1 MFLYNALPCPCP
13 DGIVDLSCPFA
24 PLEDVLDVFLCGL
37 WMAFVLFLLRCVD
50 IDFIPFCV
58 LGIPHVCDPSL
69 LWRRKPFF
77 LVVLQRR
84 LIVIYHPFYT

>member
-1 MFLYNALPCPCP
+1 MPCPCP
-13 DGIVDLSCPFA
+13 DGVVDLPFLLHRWKMYLMYFYA
-24 PLEDVLDVFLCGL
+24 VYGWPSLF
-37 WMAFVLFLLRCVD
+37 FLLRCVD

-58 LGIPHVCDPSL
+58 LGIPHGCDPL
-69 LWRRKPFF
+69 LFWRQKPFL